1 VAHACFL
8 AAGVESLVGSALDGV
23 ADLVTVTFPW
33 ASLLQGVL
41 GLAPPALAGIAAIL
55 APAGRLE
62 VLTSVVPS
70 DGVAGVSTLTGALA
84 PGIESAWADAGL
96 TLEVMRPATT
106 AEITGS
112 GSSWA
117 RRLLAGSGRSEGVS
131 QRERV
136 VWHLAGRRVAA
147 DSVPWATTSGSA
159 AR

>member
-1 VAHACFL
+1 VSHARFLVAGA
-8 AAGVESLVGSALDGV
+8 ESLAGSALDGA
-23 ADLVTVTFPW
+23 ADIVTVIFPW

-41 GLAPPALAGIAAIL
+41 GLAPPALDGFAAVL
-55 APAGRLE
+55 APGGRLA

-70 DGVAGVSTLTGALA
+70 DGVAGVSTLTDALA
-84 PGIESAWADAGL
+84 PSIESAWADAGL

-106 AEITGS
+106 AEIAAS
-112 GSSWA
+112 GSTWA
-117 RRLLAGSGRSEGVS
+117 RRLLAGPGRSDGAS

-136 VWHLAGRRVAA
+136 VWHLAGRRVAS